1 LPREAYIVP
10 PSFAHNTSHRFAHHL
25 PSLCPPTH
33 TDSDAFFGMVTA
45 KGAAMSLF
53 ATPDGR
59 WHYEPAPQLVPRHTP
74 HPAVGINRAVCR
86 HHHHKT
92 DWLAYTAIHSDAWLV
107 ALTFHN
113 GAQARLTSV
122 GRAVLSARINELS
135 TLLEEFRSWKLPG
148 GGGGRPAGTIEPPP
162 PGPRLTCAEVN
173 RTLRGRVAAIYH
185 PEHDRWYT
193 CTFTRVAPTA
203 GTADIR
209 LVWGGT
215 STVDLP
221 ALIARKHV
229 VMIT

>member
-1 LPREAYIVP
+1 
-10 PSFAHNTSHRFAHHL
+10 
-25 PSLCPPTH
+25 
-33 TDSDAFFGMVTA
+33 MVTA
-45 KGAAMSLF
+45 RGAAMSLS

-59 WHYEPAPQLVPRHTP
+59 WHYEPAPRLFPPHTP
-74 HPAVGINRAVCR
+74 YPAAGINWAVGRHR
-86 HHHHKT
+86 HHQT
-92 DWLAYTAIHSDAWLV
+92 DWLAYAATHSDAWLV

-113 GAQARLTSV
+113 GAQARLDSV